1 MFKQIRILLVALVLS
16 SGFFMTSPAQA
27 CPMCA
32 VANEDAQDDVTLARP
47 RAYMYSILF
56 MLAMP
61 ATMFTAFGISFYR
74 LSQKRTAMHEEMLT
88 TGHSDSEGSINPS
101 ASAED

>member
-1 MFKQIRILLVALVLS
+1 MRRHICIALFLLGAFAATF
-16 SGFFMTSPAQA
+16 GAQSATA

-32 VANEDAQDDVTLARP
+32 AANESEPTDAQP

-61 ATMFTAFGISFYR
+61 VTISTVFGVSFYR
-74 LSQKRTAMHEEMLT
+74 LVRQRDAAQAGAELPGDHT
-88 TGHSDSEGSINPS
+88 TE
-101 ASAED
+101 

>member
-1 MFKQIRILLVALVLS
+1 MRRHICIALFLLAAIVATFDFQPS
-16 SGFFMTSPAQA
+16 TA

-32 VANEDAQDDVTLARP
+32 AANESEQTDAQP

-61 ATMFTAFGISFYR
+61 VTISTVFGVSFYR
-74 LSQKRTAMHEEMLT
+74 LSRQRDSAQAGAELPSDRTAE
-88 TGHSDSEGSINPS
+88 
-101 ASAED
+101 